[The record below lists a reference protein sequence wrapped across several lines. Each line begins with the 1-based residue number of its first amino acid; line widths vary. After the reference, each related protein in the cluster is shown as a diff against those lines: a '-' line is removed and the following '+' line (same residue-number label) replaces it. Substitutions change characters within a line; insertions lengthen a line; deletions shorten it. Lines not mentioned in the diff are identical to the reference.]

1 MGLKKQYYG
10 IKFPFTDN
18 NNDGIFID
26 LNTDGDEKVASQ
38 IAHIILT
45 PKRTR
50 VRMPD
55 FGTDLIKYIFSPN
68 DELEWGEVKEEISN
82 AIKKYL
88 NDITINDVNVIMDE
102 NNDNGIYVSIDYSTQ
117 RGNLI
122 EKNKMMIKI

>member
-68 DELEWGEVKEEISN
+68 DELEWSEVKEEISN